1 MEGRPARRSRIAG
14 LDVAGYTRRQAVSAW
29 ARSYPFAPRFRDA
42 ERVRLDTAD
51 GVSLSGWW
59 LPGPPGATTAIV
71 LAHGVMHHARN
82 PKVLAFAERL
92 GEEVPVLVL
101 DLRGHGRSGGHS
113 TLGAKEPLDVG
124 AGVREVARRS
134 GLPVVSI
141 GISLGGSAVLLQAG
155 REGGVVGVVAIS
167 APAFTDWSR
176 PGAARL
182 HRFAS
187 SPVGRRVAA
196 ALLRTR
202 IAADFG
208 DVVGAQEAVASIGPA
223 WIVLVHD
230 PYDHYF
236 GPEHPSAVA
245 GWATGPLE
253 TWWEAGAGPGTDLL
267 DAGLAARILDRIAD
281 R

>member
-1 MEGRPARRSRIAG
+1 M
-14 LDVAGYTRRQAVSAW
+14 AGYTRRQAVSAW
-29 ARSYPFAPRFRDA
+29 VRSYPLAPRFRIA
-42 ERVRLDTAD
+42 ERVSLKTSD
-51 GVSLSGWW
+51 GVSLTGWW
-59 LPGPPGATTAIV
+59 LPGPHGAATAIV

-92 GEEVPVLVL
+92 CEEAPVLVL
-101 DLRGHGRSGGHS
+101 DLRGHGRSGGRS
-113 TLGAKEPLDVG
+113 TLGTEEPLDVE
-124 AGVREVARRS
+124 AGVREAARRS

-141 GISLGGSAVLLQAG
+141 GISLGGASVLLQAG
-155 REGGVVGVVAIS
+155 REGGVAGVVAIS

-182 HRFAS
+182 HRVAS
-187 SPVGRRVAA
+187 SPAGRLVSST
-196 ALLRTR
+196 LLRTR
-202 IAADFG
+202 IATDFG
-208 DVVGAQEAVASIGPA
+208 EVVGAAEAVAAIGPA

-245 GWATGPLE
+245 GWATGPVE
-253 TWWEAGAGPGTDLL
+253 TWWEAGAGHGTDLL
-267 DAGLAARILDRIAD
+267 DAGLAARILDRIAL